1 VDTVKRWVRFIAV
14 VGLLTVALA
23 YVGVAPIFGVF
34 IAIVIASLIEQWLTQ
49 TPGRLLRALTRRS
62 HTGT

>member
-1 VDTVKRWVRFIAV
+1 MAVVTRWVRFIAA

-34 IAIVIASLIEQWLTQ
+34 IAIVIASLIEQWLTR
-49 TPGRLLRALTRRS
+49 TPGRLLRALISRR